1 MRWVRKERKN
11 RLIPG
16 YGPAPSPPCGS
27 NSLVWVGMAQG
38 GTWKPVSVPKA
49 FCLALPIPA

>member
-1 MRWVRKERKN
+1 MRWVGKERKN